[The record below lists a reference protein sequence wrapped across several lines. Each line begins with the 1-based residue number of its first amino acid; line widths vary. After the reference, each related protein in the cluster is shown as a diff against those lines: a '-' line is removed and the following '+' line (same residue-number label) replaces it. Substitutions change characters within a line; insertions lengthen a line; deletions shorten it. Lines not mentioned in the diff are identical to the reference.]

1 MSGVS
6 VAGSLGVKL
15 ISDWIYTYVRNAPEL
30 SGRNPLNVKSR
41 RVKMIRLIAIGGV
54 PGSGKS
60 TLVRQLIQHWE
71 CSKFHKYGTLRFHTR
86 AEHDDPVILGDYSDP
101 GEMFPGTDRLSMA
114 VITDALDYVMKLKTD
129 KQETI
134 NVIFEGDRLFCNRF
148 LDEAEADEKLIF
160 VLWPSSAILE
170 QRMSKRANTYKQ
182 KSSFLTGRKTKIM
195 NMIEGRDD
203 VQTIRFDTEADLERL
218 MKRIN
223 DLIIPF

>member
-1 MSGVS
+1 
-6 VAGSLGVKL
+6 
-15 ISDWIYTYVRNAPEL
+15 
-30 SGRNPLNVKSR
+30 
-41 RVKMIRLIAIGGV
+41 MIRLIAIGGV